1 MRSIFLLLLLLAS
14 TLVVACR
21 LTVAPEP
28 VGPLHT
34 WGWRHT
40 RDGWESSYDWAPRTP
55 EFRPALH
62 PVTVAGMQLLIVL
75 TALLGLK
82 AAQTETAPPA
92 GAQTDSMRAAK
103 PHVGRHAQGLS
114 ASGR

>member
-1 MRSIFLLLLLLAS
+1 MRSILLLLVLLAS

-28 VGPLHT
+28 ASPLPT

-40 RDGWESSYDWAPRTP
+40 RDGWESSHDWAPRTP
-55 EFRPALH
+55 EFRPTLH

-75 TALLGLK
+75 TALLGPQ
-82 AAQTETAPPA
+82 AAAHATGPPV
-92 GAQTDSMRAAK
+92 GVPTGRTPAAK
-103 PHVGRHAQGLS
+103 PHVGRRVQGQS
-114 ASGR
+114 ASRG